1 VGGSWQIQTF
11 GSGCLHFTPTGASYE
26 LTDDITI
33 STPGLQKDGVIT
45 RLRLYA
51 QDVSGPD
58 GIAHTTDDIPVAQSV
73 APDPAGF
80 TLHVHADNV
89 PVYRLSGHTG
99 GKRTAMIGTIS
110 IGDIV
115 YRTP

>member
-1 VGGSWQIQTF
+1 MI
-11 GSGCLHFTPTGASYE
+11 AR
-26 LTDDITI
+26 
-33 STPGLQKDGVIT
+33 LQLV
-45 RLRLYA
+45 A
-51 QDVSGPD
+51 QDVSGD
-58 GIAHTTDDIPVAQSV
+58 GGIKHETDDIPVSQPV